1 MIKSYK
7 FRRRIAN
14 FFIYL
19 LLAILGIIWVSP
31 FVYLVMHS
39 FRAES
44 MTTVPYLI
52 PHEWTFDNYIKL
64 FTSAGSSSI
73 NFPRWFIN
81 TFVVAIF
88 SCIISTISVLAVS
101 YTFSRLRFGARKK
114 LMNVAMILGMFPGFM
129 SMIAV
134 YYILKG
140 LGFLETGVLKQ
151 VALVLVYSGGAG
163 LGFYMAKGFFDMI
176 PRTIDEA
183 AYIDGATKWDTFI
196 HITIPMSKPI
206 ITYTLL
212 TAFMGPWTDYI
223 FAKVIMGSDTE
234 YYTIAIGLWTMLEK
248 EYIEYYYTQ
257 FYAGCVLISIPI
269 AILFMLT
276 QSCYV
281 EGVSGA
287 VKG

>member
-101 YTFSRLRFGARKK
+101 YTFSRLRFG
-114 LMNVAMILGMFPGFM
+114 P
-129 SMIAV
+129 
-134 YYILKG
+134 
-140 LGFLETGVLKQ
+140 
-151 VALVLVYSGGAG
+151 
-163 LGFYMAKGFFDMI
+163 
-176 PRTIDEA
+176 
-183 AYIDGATKWDTFI
+183 
-196 HITIPMSKPI
+196 
-206 ITYTLL
+206 
-212 TAFMGPWTDYI
+212 
-223 FAKVIMGSDTE
+223 
-234 YYTIAIGLWTMLEK
+234 
-248 EYIEYYYTQ
+248 
-257 FYAGCVLISIPI
+257 
-269 AILFMLT
+269 
-276 QSCYV
+276 
-281 EGVSGA
+281 
-287 VKG
+287 